1 MSNDF
6 INPTEKKII
15 LINKKKSEV
24 CKNLPNE
31 DLSKRR
37 TLESINYRLLN
48 SYIESAK
55 KAKSVEVK
63 LYFLSLIRKL
73 DKEIKDDLK
82 NKLKQRKNEEIS
94 SERNNNLTSK
104 IKKKEIKKEIS
115 KQQQIISNNN
125 AIPFSSGLTKEFV
138 EKNWHLVRPCD
149 PNEPLIKKPKKKSG
163 SFFISNAYKYY

>member
-37 TLESINYRLLN
+37 TLEGINYRLLD

-55 KAKSVEVK
+55 KAKSIEEK
-63 LYFLSLIRKL
+63 LYFFSLIKKL
-73 DKEIKDDLK
+73 DKEIKDGLK
-82 NKLKQRKNEEIS
+82 DKLNQIKEEVS
-94 SERNNNLTSK
+94 SEKNNDLTLK
-104 IKKKEIKKEIS
+104 IEKKEIKKEVS
-115 KQQQIISNNN
+115 KPRQIANKDK
-125 AIPFSSGLTKEFV
+125 AIPFDSGLTKEFV

-149 PNEPLIKKPKKKSG
+149 PNEPLIKKTKRKSG

>member
-24 CKNLPNE
+24 CKNLPKEN
-31 DLSKRR
+31 LSKRR
-37 TLESINYRLLN
+37 TLEAINFRLLD

-55 KAKSVEVK
+55 KTKSVEVK

-73 DKEIKDDLK
+73 YKEIKDDLK
-82 NKLKQRKNEEIS
+82 NKLNQRKKEEIS
-94 SERNNNLTSK
+94 SERNNDLTLK
-104 IKKKEIKKEIS
+104 IKKKEIKIEVS
-115 KQQQIISNNN
+115 KTQQIISNDN
-125 AIPFSSGLTKEFV
+125 AIPFNSGLTKEFV

>member
-31 DLSKRR
+31 NLSKRR
-37 TLESINYRLLN
+37 TLEAINFRLLD

-55 KAKSVEVK
+55 KTKSVEVK

-73 DKEIKDDLK
+73 YKEIKDDLK
-82 NKLKQRKNEEIS
+82 NKLNQRKKEKIS
-94 SERNNNLTSK
+94 PERNNDLTLK
-104 IKKKEIKKEIS
+104 IKKKEIKIEVS
-115 KQQQIISNNN
+115 KTQQIISNDND
-125 AIPFSSGLTKEFV
+125 IPFNSGLTKEFV
-138 EKNWHLVRPCD
+138 EKNWHLVRLCD

>member
-37 TLESINYRLLN
+37 TLEAINFRLLD

-55 KAKSVEVK
+55 KTKSVEVK

-73 DKEIKDDLK
+73 YKEIKDGLK
-82 NKLKQRKNEEIS
+82 DKLNQIKEEVS
-94 SERNNNLTSK
+94 SEKNNDLTLK
-104 IKKKEIKKEIS
+104 IKKKEIKIEVS
-115 KQQQIISNNN
+115 KTQQIISNDN
-125 AIPFSSGLTKEFV
+125 AIPFNSGLTKEFV

>member
-37 TLESINYRLLN
+37 TLEAINYRLLN

-55 KAKSVEVK
+55 KAKSIEEK
-63 LYFLSLIRKL
+63 LYFFSLIKKL
-73 DKEIKDDLK
+73 DKEVKDDLK
-82 NKLKQRKNEEIS
+82 DKLNQIKEEVS
-94 SERNNNLTSK
+94 SEKNNDLTLK
-104 IKKKEIKKEIS
+104 IEKKEIKKEVS
-115 KQQQIISNNN
+115 KPRQIVNKDKP
-125 AIPFSSGLTKEFV
+125 IPFDSGLTKEFV
-138 EKNWHLVRPCD
+138 QKNWHLVRPCD
-149 PNEPLIKKPKKKSG
+149 PNEPLIKKTKRKSG

>member
-24 CKNLPNE
+24 CKNLPKKN
-31 DLSKRR
+31 LSKRR
-37 TLESINYRLLN
+37 TLEAINFRLLD

-55 KAKSVEVK
+55 KTKSVEVK

-73 DKEIKDDLK
+73 YKEIKDDLK
-82 NKLKQRKNEEIS
+82 NKLNQRKKEEIS
-94 SERNNNLTSK
+94 SERNNDLTLK
-104 IKKKEIKKEIS
+104 IKKKEIKIEVS
-115 KQQQIISNNN
+115 KTQQIISNDN
-125 AIPFSSGLTKEFV
+125 AIPFNSGLTKEFV

>member
-55 KAKSVEVK
+55 KAKSIEVK

-82 NKLKQRKNEEIS
+82 NILKQRKNEEIS
-94 SERNNNLTSK
+94 SERNNDLTSK
-104 IKKKEIKKEIS
+104 IKKKR
-115 KQQQIISNNN
+115 N
-125 AIPFSSGLTKEFV
+125 
-138 EKNWHLVRPCD
+138 
-149 PNEPLIKKPKKKSG
+149 
-163 SFFISNAYKYY
+163 

>member
-37 TLESINYRLLN
+37 TLEGINYRLLD

-55 KAKSVEVK
+55 KAKSIEEK
-63 LYFLSLIRKL
+63 LYFFSLIKKL
-73 DKEIKDDLK
+73 DKEIKDGLK
-82 NKLKQRKNEEIS
+82 DKLNQIKEEVS
-94 SERNNNLTSK
+94 SEKNNDLTLK
-104 IKKKEIKKEIS
+104 IEKKEIKKEVS
-115 KQQQIISNNN
+115 KPRQIVNKDK
-125 AIPFSSGLTKEFV
+125 AIPFDSGLTKEFV

-149 PNEPLIKKPKKKSG
+149 PNEPLIKKTKRKSG
-163 SFFISNAYKYY
+163 IFFISNAYKYY

>member
-37 TLESINYRLLN
+37 TLEAINYRLLD

-55 KAKSVEVK
+55 KAKSIEEK
-63 LYFLSLIRKL
+63 LYFFSLIKKL

-82 NKLKQRKNEEIS
+82 DKLNQIKEEVS
-94 SERNNNLTSK
+94 SEKNNDLTLK
-104 IKKKEIKKEIS
+104 IEKKEIKKEVS
-115 KQQQIISNNN
+115 KPRQIVNKDKD
-125 AIPFSSGLTKEFV
+125 IPFNSGLTKEFV
-138 EKNWHLVRPCD
+138 QKNWHLVRPCD
-149 PNEPLIKKPKKKSG
+149 PNEPLIKKTKRKSG